1 MRLSVIATIVMLLCV
16 PAAHAQVSWTSTGN
30 PVAQDFTGFTGAG
43 LSNPAPAGGLS
54 SLEFEVQGMSEG
66 DCFFGTTDVACTAGD
81 FARGS
86 SAGGVSSGGM
96 YAFDIGGGNVAVG
109 FQPAGS
115 DFTPGYITAAFTN
128 SAGAI
133 TDVDLSFD
141 LWVLNDQGR
150 ANSVNVSWSVD
161 NVNFTPIA
169 SLDYVTTELA
179 DASPAWVQVAQSA
192 SIELGFTMQMGDVF
206 YVRFSSDDVSGG
218 GSRDEIALDNIST
231 TPFANLAAEVVDF
244 GAVSNESGVVL
255 NWTTASEN
263 AVSGFEV
270 QRAVGGGPFSAMG
283 FVEAKGSGTYQF
295 RSPSVDAG
303 SVFRLRIVD
312 VDGSEHFSNVL
323 EVAAFLNESFVVG
336 PAYPNPFATAAAF
349 TVSVKSEQDV
359 EVALFDVT
367 GRRVQDLF
375 SGRIAAGEQ
384 REVRMNGDGLA
395 AGVYFYRVV
404 GDRFQSTGRVM
415 LTR

>member
-244 GAVSNESGVVL
+244 GAVSNE
-255 NWTTASEN
+255 
-263 AVSGFEV
+263 
-270 QRAVGGGPFSAMG
+270 
-283 FVEAKGSGTYQF
+283 
-295 RSPSVDAG
+295 
-303 SVFRLRIVD
+303 
-312 VDGSEHFSNVL
+312 
-323 EVAAFLNESFVVG
+323 
-336 PAYPNPFATAAAF
+336 
-349 TVSVKSEQDV
+349 
-359 EVALFDVT
+359 
-367 GRRVQDLF
+367 
-375 SGRIAAGEQ
+375 
-384 REVRMNGDGLA
+384 
-395 AGVYFYRVV
+395 
-404 GDRFQSTGRVM
+404 
-415 LTR
+415 